1 VRSEHNWS
9 EIQVDAV
16 TGKVLSTGKVRRSD
30 LFEQIH
36 DGSFWADWVHEWVMP
51 FVSLALLFMV
61 FSGLWLWI
69 EPSVRKRRRK
79 KRQTM
84 PRSLDS

>member
-1 VRSEHNWS
+1 MTG
-9 EIQVDAV
+9 EI
-16 TGKVLSTGKVRRSD
+16 LSTRKVRRSD
-30 LFEQIH
+30 LIEQIH

-51 FVSLALLFMV
+51 VVSFALLFMV

-79 KRQTM
+79 KRQTVQ
-84 PRSLDS
+84 RSLDP